1 MCKFLRKSFNNFYEE
16 TSEIYSL
23 ITGVKYDSEK
33 LKKSG
38 ERINNIKKLFNIQN
52 GWIRAHDNLPE
63 RLLNSKSQ
71 IMSHSYLNSLIDN
84 YYHFRGWDK
93 NGNIPI
99 SKLSELNL
107 NTKEY
112 ASKNTV

>member
-1 MCKFLRKSFNNFYEE
+1 
-16 TSEIYSL
+16 
-23 ITGVKYDSEK
+23 
-33 LKKSG
+33 
-38 ERINNIKKLFNIQN
+38 
-52 GWIRAHDNLPE
+52 
-63 RLLNSKSQ
+63 
-71 IMSHSYLNSLIDN
+71 MSHSYLDSMIDN

-112 ASKNTV
+112 ASKNTL